1 MEHTCVGED
10 DDVTH
15 THLFINTYIHTHTYT
30 YQHQLFSKIQV
41 DILVAERHYKT
52 LFLDATLSCE
62 PLLYHTTEDTAILTS
77 PWINIGPSV
86 TDARLENK
94 FTIHKDGPSPTLRT

>member
-15 THLFINTYIHTHTYT
+15 THLFINTYIHAHTYT

-77 PWINIGPSV
+77 PGLISV
-86 TDARLENK
+86 LLLLMQGLKTSLLYTK
-94 FTIHKDGPSPTLRT
+94 MILHQL